1 MKITPLEIQQQQF
14 KTKIFGGLDDTDV
27 DTFLQLIASEMEDM
41 IRENTDLKEQLKKAT
56 IEIDEH
62 RLREVSLREAMLAAQ
77 RVIEE
82 MKANTQK
89 ESTLI
94 ISEAELKAEQIVA
107 EAEKRLMQLNGQIQE
122 LRREKIK
129 FETAMKSILETHY
142 KLLTLPETK
151 NEQ

>member
-14 KTKIFGGLDDTDV
+14 KTKLFGGLDDADV
-27 DTFLQLIASEMEDM
+27 DTFLQLVASELEDLV
-41 IRENTDLKEQLKKAT
+41 RENTDLKEQLKKAT
-56 IEIDEH
+56 TEVDEH

-94 ISEAELKAEQIVA
+94 ISEAEMKAEQIVA
-107 EAEKRLMQLNGQIQE
+107 DAEKRLMQLNNQIQD

-129 FETAMKSILETHY
+129 FETAMKSIIETHY
-142 KLLTLPETK
+142 KLLTLPDARS
-151 NEQ
+151 EQ

>member
-14 KTKIFGGLDDTDV
+14 KTKIFGGLDDADV
-27 DTFLQLIASEMEDM
+27 DTFLQLVASELEDLV
-41 IRENTDLKEQLKKAT
+41 RENTDLKEQLKKAT
-56 IEIDEH
+56 TEVDEH

-94 ISEAELKAEQIVA
+94 ISEAEMKAEQIVA
-107 EAEKRLMQLNGQIQE
+107 DAEKRLMQLNNQIQD

-129 FETAMKSILETHY
+129 FETAMKSIIETHY
-142 KLLTLPETK
+142 KLLTLPDARS
-151 NEQ
+151 EQ

>member
-14 KTKIFGGLDDTDV
+14 KTKMFGGLDDADV
-27 DTFLQLIASEMEDM
+27 DTFLQLVASEMEDL
-41 IRENTDLKEQLKKAT
+41 IRENTALKDQLKKASDE
-56 IEIDEH
+56 IEEH
-62 RLREVSLREAMLAAQ
+62 RQREVSLREAMLAAQ

-107 EAEKRLMQLNGQIQE
+107 EAEKRLMQLNTQIQD
-122 LRREKIK
+122 LRRDKLK
-129 FETAMKSILETHY
+129 FETAMKSLLETHY
-142 KLLTLPETK
+142 KLLTLPEAK
-151 NEQ
+151 NGQ

>member
-14 KTKIFGGLDDTDV
+14 KTKIFGGLDDADV
-27 DTFLQLIASEMEDM
+27 DTFLQLVASELEDLV
-41 IRENTDLKEQLKKAT
+41 RENTELKEQLKKAT
-56 IEIDEH
+56 TEVDEH

-94 ISEAELKAEQIVA
+94 ISEAEMKAEQIVA
-107 EAEKRLMQLNGQIQE
+107 DAEKRLMQLNNQIQD

-129 FETAMKSILETHY
+129 FETAMKSIIETHY
-142 KLLTLPETK
+142 KLLTLPDARS
-151 NEQ
+151 EQ

>member
-1 MKITPLEIQQQQF
+1 LEIQQQQF
-14 KTKIFGGLDDTDV
+14 KTKLFGGLDDADV
-27 DTFLQLIASEMEDM
+27 DTFLQLVASELEDL
-41 IRENTDLKEQLKKAT
+41 IRENTELKEQLKKAT
-56 IEIDEH
+56 TEIDEH
-62 RLREVSLREAMLAAQ
+62 RQREVSLREAMLAAQ

-107 EAEKRLMQLNGQIQE
+107 EAEKRLMQLNNQIQD
-122 LRREKIK
+122 LRRDKLK
-129 FETAMKSILETHY
+129 FETGMKSLLETHY
-142 KLLTLPETK
+142 KLLTLPEANKT